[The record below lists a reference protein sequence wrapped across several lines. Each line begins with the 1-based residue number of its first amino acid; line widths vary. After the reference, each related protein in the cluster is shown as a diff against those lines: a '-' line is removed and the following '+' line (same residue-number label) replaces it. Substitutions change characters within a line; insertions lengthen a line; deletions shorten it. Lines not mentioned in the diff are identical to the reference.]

1 MHLSDQADEQE
12 RQLLMPFVTRLACAD
27 TPEVERERAAY
38 IKSRIGCFPTFA
50 EELKI
55 LEGVLR
61 IGRQADDVPVDE
73 VRNRMEAV
81 QRAATAPTSVPDTP
95 VFAKLKSWLALT

>member
-1 MHLSDQADEQE
+1 MYLNDQADDQE
-12 RQLLMPFVTRLACAD
+12 RQLLLPFVTRLACAD
-27 TPEVERERAAY
+27 TPQVERERAAY
-38 IKSRIGCFPTFA
+38 IKSRIDSFPMFA

-73 VRNRMEAV
+73 VRHRMDAV
-81 QRAATAPTSVPDTP
+81 KRAATERTSGADTP
-95 VFAKLKSWLALT
+95 PLIAKLTSWFA